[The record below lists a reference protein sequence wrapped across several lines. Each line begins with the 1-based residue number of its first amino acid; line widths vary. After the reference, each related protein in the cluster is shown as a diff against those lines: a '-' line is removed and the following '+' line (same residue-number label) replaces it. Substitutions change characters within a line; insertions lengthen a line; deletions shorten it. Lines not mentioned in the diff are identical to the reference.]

1 MFENFDADHDGTIS
15 AKELGT
21 VMRQLGHNPSDAEL
35 KAMVRE
41 VDQDNDGEINFE
53 EFLGMMARQ
62 MNTDSDRDEI
72 REAFAIFDKNG
83 DGSIDSKEL
92 QTVMESLGEKLTE
105 MDIKTM
111 MDGADTDRDG
121 KISFEEFAAMMRK

>member
-1 MFENFDADHDGTIS
+1 
-15 AKELGT
+15 
-21 VMRQLGHNPSDAEL
+21 MRQLGHNPSDAEL